1 MEVGVRERRVL
12 QGSLELSMIKSW
24 KGCFREEKSSRASS
38 ELWLWERTL
47 GGQSLSR
54 VGRRRGTGSWEQKQ
68 LQRLGRISG
77 KWVTE
82 KMEQTIKKRVGVT
95 WGVTVCK
102 KVAHCLEFYR
112 MGESASQITQ
122 H

>member
-82 KMEQTIKKRVGVT
+82 KMEQTIKKG
-95 WGVTVCK
+95 
-102 KVAHCLEFYR
+102 LE
-112 MGESASQITQ
+112 
-122 H
+122 